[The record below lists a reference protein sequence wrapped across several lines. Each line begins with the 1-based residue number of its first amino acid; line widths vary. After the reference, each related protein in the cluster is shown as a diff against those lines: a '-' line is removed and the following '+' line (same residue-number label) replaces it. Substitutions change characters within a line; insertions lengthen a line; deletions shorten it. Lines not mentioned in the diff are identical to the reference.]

1 MKTTD
6 DSGAG
11 PWPLPVEFDPDD
23 TGSRVLIRSFWQWKR
38 LWGLT
43 SAQTR
48 GRLVSLRNDGE
59 ATNDGKIWKLKDD
72 RQ

>member
-1 MKTTD
+1 MNTTD
-6 DSGAG
+6 DTGGG

-23 TGSRVLIRSFWQWKR
+23 TGSRVLIRNFWQWKR

-48 GRLVSLRNDGE
+48 GRLVALRNDGK